1 MKTPHHE
8 FCDAAA
14 VIAVLGITRALLNIS
29 LCHVNRIPFN
39 VGCVGLDAAAG
50 NDSLSLQPSEPRI
63 NERRCHNCALLL
75 VRIND
80 NTAVCFLITSPPSLP
95 ARGPAPAPS
104 DRSEIS
110 EGVSVSD
117 NRLF

>member
-1 MKTPHHE
+1 MKTLHRE
-8 FCDAAA
+8 FSVAAT
-14 VIAVLGITRALLNIS
+14 VIAVLGITRARLNIF

-39 VGCVGLDAAAG
+39 AGCVGLDAAAG

-80 NTAVCFLITSPPSLP
+80 NTAVRVLISPFSLPVLRRTGGRAANKFRFLIILGLD
-95 ARGPAPAPS
+95 ARG
-104 DRSEIS
+104 
-110 EGVSVSD
+110 
-117 NRLF
+117 